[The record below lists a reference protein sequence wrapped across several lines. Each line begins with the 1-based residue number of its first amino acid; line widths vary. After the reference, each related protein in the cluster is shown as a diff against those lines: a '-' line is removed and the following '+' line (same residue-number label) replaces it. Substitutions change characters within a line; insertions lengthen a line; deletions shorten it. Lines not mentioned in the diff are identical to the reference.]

1 MGRLLDRPMLA
12 YRVLAPLLVVTFLL
26 SGTNGGNNSDNTPDD
41 GFVYYLSAGGWVAFG
56 VTLLATV
63 AFTLVVLV
71 HSIRTRRAAVD

>member
-12 YRVLAPLLVVTFLL
+12 YRVLAPLLVVAFLL
-26 SGTNGGNNSDNTPDD
+26 SGINGGDNTPDD
-41 GFVYYLSAGGWVAFG
+41 GFVYYLSAGGWLAFG

-71 HSIRTRRAAVD
+71 HSIRTRRSAVD